1 RRISSAVKRTFCVLL
16 KPGFQMRDIPVFA
29 LERSEPLSAMQE
41 IQNRRFAGFEVRL
54 SDFKPATRI

>member
-1 RRISSAVKRTFCVLL
+1 MKIA
-16 KPGFQMRDIPVFA
+16 GFQMRDIPVFA
-29 LERSEPLSAMQE
+29 LERSEPLPAMQE